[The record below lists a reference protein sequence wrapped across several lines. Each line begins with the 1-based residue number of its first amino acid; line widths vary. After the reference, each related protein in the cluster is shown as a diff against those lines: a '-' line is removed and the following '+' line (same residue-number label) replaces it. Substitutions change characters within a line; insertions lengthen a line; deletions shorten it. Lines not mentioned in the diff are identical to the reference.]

1 MQKKI
6 EKICNQEIEV
16 MTANETRHQTHY
28 IFTHL
33 ELGWLVSLREG
44 HTFLKSL
51 DDNTLKRTYKDDS
64 PDSSSSF
71 TFQKSWFQGLDSNLM
86 FSKFLNLLSWDTW
99 KRNSTCAL
107 CSYWHWT
114 PSFPNTELPSLP
126 KKGVKIAIHDSP
138 NYQPT

>member
-1 MQKKI
+1 
-6 EKICNQEIEV
+6 
-16 MTANETRHQTHY
+16 
-28 IFTHL
+28 
-33 ELGWLVSLREG
+33 
-44 HTFLKSL
+44 
-51 DDNTLKRTYKDDS
+51 
-64 PDSSSSF
+64 
-71 TFQKSWFQGLDSNLM
+71 M